1 MGLKG
6 VDLSDLF
13 SLKKRIFESF
23 FPQKVCASMLKRTLL
38 FLCWLPLAP
47 LSAQVYWPGPHDQQH
62 QLPRGA
68 YVACVDD
75 IVADMAA
82 GDNSKYQDL
91 KQTITRH
98 NLNFLAFY
106 GLHFVVDNHPQDNAN
121 EAQLRFILNDLHQR
135 FPKLKIGAVGG
146 GRSNP
151 TAGKVNA
158 QEFERLRTDGFL
170 FRSLSDEACPQEAP
184 GVLNSYKLHGMMNP
198 LNPTIEEQYQAE
210 VVKYFARIAS
220 NFGFEAPES
229 RGLGA
234 QNGKTQSKDYFDHLV
249 LEDEWW
255 WRHGAVRTNLD
266 DHLSLLQAM
275 RTILHL
281 SHACEAKVITYESI
295 QRDITGV
302 SPMDVQAFEI
312 SALSDRVLVTHYFKC
327 VPNTLE
333 RYCEA
338 IEAWGGAAGAGTE
351 LWPLFSSEDA
361 SAKVTCSRFDPNIAW
376 NEFWGVWMDT
386 TYSDQNPPAQ
396 VCPGPGNPGYGFPYE
411 VDEAEDL
418 YLLRLDSA
426 SKAQSLPLSSCPN
439 FQAGAYQPKGFMWFI
454 AHLMDPHGR
463 SHVSVEEV
471 EASLLK
477 EPMVF
482 PNPSSTSLRL
492 SHGKALS
499 LQSLNGQNLG
509 LYQSGDAI
517 LVAHLPQGI
526 YLLEVEYAGERYF
539 LKVYRS

>member
-1 MGLKG
+1 
-6 VDLSDLF
+6 
-13 SLKKRIFESF
+13 
-23 FPQKVCASMLKRTLL
+23 MLKRILL
-38 FLCWLPLAP
+38 FLYGFTIVP
-47 LSAQVYWPGPHDQQH
+47 LSAQVYLPGPHTQQH

-82 GDNSKYQDL
+82 GDPTRYQEL
-91 KQTITRH
+91 KQTISRH

-106 GLHFVVDNHPQDNAN
+106 GLHVVVDNHPQDNAQ
-121 EAQLRFILNDLHQR
+121 EAQLRFMLNDLHQR

-151 TAGKVNA
+151 SAGKVNA
-158 QEFERLRTDGFL
+158 QEFESLQTDAFL

-184 GVLNSYKLHGMMNP
+184 GVMNAYKLQSLMNP
-198 LNPTIEEQYQAE
+198 LNPTVNEQYQSE
-210 VVKYFARIAS
+210 VIKFFARIAT
-220 NFGFEAPES
+220 NFGFAAPAS
-229 RGLGA
+229 RGISG
-234 QNGKTQSKDYFDHLV
+234 QSGKTQSKDYFDHLV

-255 WRHGAVRTNLD
+255 WRHGSLRLNLD
-266 DHLSLLQAM
+266 DHLSLLRAM

-295 QRDITGV
+295 QRDITGI
-302 SPMDVQAFEI
+302 SSMDVQALEI

-338 IEAWGGAAGAGTE
+338 IEAWGAVAGMGTE

-361 SAKVTCSRFDPNIAW
+361 SAKVSCSRFDPSLAW
-376 NEFWGVWMDT
+376 NDFWGIWMDT
-386 TYSDQNPPAQ
+386 THTDLNPPAQ
-396 VCPGPGNPGYGFPYE
+396 FCPGPGRPGFGFPYE

-426 SKAQSLPLSSCPN
+426 AKAQSLPLSSCPN
-439 FQAGAYQPKGFMWFI
+439 FQAGAFQPEGFMWFI

-471 EASLLK
+471 EASLLQA
-477 EPMVF
+477 PMAF
-482 PNPSSTSLRL
+482 PNPSRESLRL

-499 LQSLNGQNLG
+499 LRSLSGQNLG
-509 LYQSGDAI
+509 LKQAGDAI
-517 LVAHLPQGI
+517 LVAHLPQGV

-539 LKVYRS
+539 LKVYRN